1 MVTIKDIARLSGYS
15 IGTVSRVI
23 NHHPD
28 VSETARKKIEDVIA
42 SLNFQPN
49 SNAKMLKQSSMS
61 SVTVLVKG
69 MKNVFFES
77 ILEEMQKIIRDN
89 GEDVSV
95 LFLDEEANEVETAV
109 QLCAERRPK
118 GLIFLGG
125 NLNYFRQGFALI
137 TVPCVLTT
145 VSAKELG
152 FENLSS
158 FTTDDRS
165 GARDAIEYLVNHGH
179 RRIGILG
186 GNPDEERGQISSY
199 RISGALE
206 VLGQKDLLFDLEK
219 DYEPC
224 RFSMED
230 GYEAAKRLVAKNQDL
245 TAVFAIGDMIALGAV
260 RGFADCGR
268 RVPEDIS
275 VIGYDGIGYT
285 RFAIPRITTISQDVH
300 RLAYRSVEDL
310 LWRISYQRPA
320 QHGVIGHMII
330 PGESVIDYT
339 GK

>member
-28 VSETARKKIEDVIA
+28 VSEAARKKIEDVITA
-42 SLNFQPN
+42 LNFQPN
-49 SNAKMLKQSSMS
+49 SNAKLLKQSSQS

-77 ILEEMQKIIRDN
+77 ILEEMQKIFRDN

-109 QLCAERRPK
+109 QLCAERKPK
-118 GLIFLGG
+118 GMIFLGG
-125 NLNYFRQGFALI
+125 NLNYFRQSFASVTI
-137 TVPCVLTT
+137 PCVLTT
-145 VSAKELG
+145 VSAAELG
-152 FENLSS
+152 FANLSS

-165 GARDAIEYLVNHGH
+165 GARDAIEYLVSRGH

-186 GNPDEERGQISSY
+186 GNPDEGRGQISSY
-199 RISGALE
+199 RIQGALE
-206 VLGQKDLLFDLEK
+206 VLEQNGLEFDFEK

-224 RFSMED
+224 RFSLED
-230 GYEAAKRLVAKNQDL
+230 GYDAAVRLISKNPDI

-260 RGFADCGR
+260 RGFADCGK

-275 VIGYDGIGYT
+275 LIGYDGIGYT
-285 RFAIPRITTISQDVH
+285 RFAIPRITTISQDIH

-310 LWRISYQRPA
+310 LWRISYQRPV
-320 QHGVIGHMII
+320 QHATVGHTII
-330 PGESVIDYT
+330 TGESVIEYT

>member
-1 MVTIKDIARLSGYS
+1 MATIKDIARLSGYS

-42 SLNFQPN
+42 SENFQPN
-49 SNAKMLKQSSMS
+49 SNAKLLKQSSQS

-109 QLCAERRPK
+109 QLCTERKPK

-125 NLNYFRQGFALI
+125 NLNYFRQSFAPI

-145 VSAKELG
+145 VSGEELG
-152 FENLSS
+152 FQNLSS

-165 GARDAIEYLVNHGH
+165 GARDAIEYLVSRGH
-179 RRIGILG
+179 KRIGILG

-206 VLGQKDLLFDLEK
+206 VLRQKNLLFDY
-219 DYEPC
+219 DTCYEPC

-230 GYEAAKRLVAKNQDL
+230 GYEAAKRLCTKTPGI

-260 RGFADCGR
+260 RGFADCGK

-285 RFAIPRITTISQDVH
+285 RFAVPRITTISQDIH

-310 LWRISYQRPA
+310 LWRISYHRPA
-320 QHGVIGHMII
+320 QHGIVGHTVI
-330 PGESVIDYT
+330 PGESVIERT
-339 GK
+339 GD